1 MAKRLT
7 RRQRKTVRKT
17 RSKKQRGGAPK
28 GPFTF
33 STITEFINYC
43 NGNRYFTKIQVC
55 EIGTGVRKNF
65 QGKVMT
71 NKNGNP
77 LPADKVLGVIKL
89 ADYTDA
95 KRDTIEVVGISITND
110 TISRYNFTFI

>member
-17 RSKKQRGGAPK
+17 RSKKQRGGAPE

-33 STITEFINYC
+33 STMTEFINYC
-43 NGNRYFTKIQVC
+43 NENRYFTNIQVC
-55 EIGTGVRKNF
+55 EIGTDIRKNR
-65 QGKVMT
+65 
-71 NKNGNP
+71 NGNP
-77 LPADKVLGVIKL
+77 HPADKLIGVIKL

-95 KRDTIEVVGISITND
+95 KRDTIQVVGVSITND
-110 TISRYNFTFI
+110 TISRYNFTFL